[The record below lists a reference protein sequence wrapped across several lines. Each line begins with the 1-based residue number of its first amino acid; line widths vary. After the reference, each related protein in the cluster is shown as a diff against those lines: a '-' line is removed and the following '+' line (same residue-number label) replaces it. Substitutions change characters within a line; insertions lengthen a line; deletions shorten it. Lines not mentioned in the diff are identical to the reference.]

1 VTRKG
6 DVGNL
11 VHEVTRVVAELSD
24 DVALARGRSFI
35 DVAEKSSLAEEFL
48 ERRPD
53 NHLTSF
59 GINCLDLVESVAGL
73 DLLRDWLEFG
83 TGCKR
88 CSKRRDAFALAVRGA
103 RQ

>member
-1 VTRKG
+1 VTREGNVG
-6 DVGNL
+6 DL
-11 VHEVTRVVAELSD
+11 VHEVTRMVTELSD
-24 DVALARGRSFI
+24 DVALARWWVVI
-35 DVAEKSSLAEEFL
+35 DIPEKSSLTEEFL
-48 ERRPD
+48 QRRPD

-73 DLLRDWLEFG
+73 DLLRDWLESG

-88 CSKRRDAFALAVRGA
+88 CSKRRDAFALAARGA